1 MITAGELKNAIKVKD
16 MNMSQTELQKVID
29 EVDYAANNKINYTEF
44 LAATMDMSS
53 FLDEHK
59 LLSVFKQF
67 DTDSSG

>member
-1 MITAGELKNAIKVKD
+1 MITAGELKNAIKEKD
-16 MNMSQTELQKVID
+16 MNMSQTELQKVIN

-53 FLDEHK
+53 FLDENK

>member
-1 MITAGELKNAIKVKD
+1 MITAGELKNAIKEKD

-53 FLDEHK
+53 FLDENK